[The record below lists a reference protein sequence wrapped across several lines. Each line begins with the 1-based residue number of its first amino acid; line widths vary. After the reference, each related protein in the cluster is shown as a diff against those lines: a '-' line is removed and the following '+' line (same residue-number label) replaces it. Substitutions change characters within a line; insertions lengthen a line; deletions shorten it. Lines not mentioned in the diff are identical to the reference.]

1 MGVVDEAVENGIGI
15 GRVTDDLVPF
25 VDGNLA
31 GEEGRAAAVAFF
43 EDFIEIAAGAG
54 VERIETPIVEDE
66 ELGAG
71 EGAHDAGVAPV
82 AARQREIG
90 EQLGDALIQNRAVV
104 AAGLVAERTGKPAF
118 ADARRPAQDQIV
130 GRIDPLAAGEFVEQR
145 PIETAMNSV
154 IDVLDDGIVAQS
166 GIAQPSRETLVP
178 AMGDLALDEQ
188 AKPIGM
194 GEPCTTM
201 SHKGHCATGHC
212 RQ

>member
-1 MGVVDEAVENGIGI
+1 MFTRCGRIPAGLAV
-15 GRVTDDLVPF
+15 F
-25 VDGNLA
+25 S
-31 GEEGRAAAVAFF
+31 GRA
-43 EDFIEIAAGAG
+43 I
-54 VERIETPIVEDE
+54 P
-66 ELGAG
+66 
-71 EGAHDAGVAPV
+71 
-82 AARQREIG
+82 
-90 EQLGDALIQNRAVV
+90 
-104 AAGLVAERTGKPAF
+104 
-118 ADARRPAQDQIV
+118 ARRAM
-130 GRIDPLAAGEFVEQR
+130 RIDPLAAGEFVEQR